1 MAMFRTLL
9 FAFLLALG
17 FASAPGCQ
25 FLAGAAAGAGATEV
39 AEEIEDDDDGD
50 D

>member
-1 MAMFRTLL
+1 MSILRLLLLSSFLFFSLPAMQ
-9 FAFLLALG
+9 
-17 FASAPGCQ
+17 GCQ

-39 AEEIEDDDDGD
+39 AEEIEDDDDHD